1 MRPLYQPEIVK
12 NFIHYKILKI
22 KKHLIGEYMSGI
34 KNIEIYFKEA
44 NVNAET
50 DEFLKNFSQYVGERL
65 EYYYKNFNYKFR
77 IYLEK
82 YSKEEAVL
90 PVGTLVIIFDL
101 NKPESGTSIPTEIGG
116 STSELSQDIIKYID
130 SLFCEFVKSSKS

>member
-1 MRPLYQPEIVK
+1 
-12 NFIHYKILKI
+12 
-22 KKHLIGEYMSGI
+22 MSGI

-82 YSKEEAVL
+82 YSKEKAVL
-90 PVGTLVIIFDL
+90 PVGTLVIILDL
-101 NKPESGTSIPTEIGG
+101 NEPESGTSIPTEIGG
-116 STSELSQDIIKYID
+116 STSELSQDIIKYIY
-130 SLFCEFVKSSKS
+130 SLFYEFVKSSKS